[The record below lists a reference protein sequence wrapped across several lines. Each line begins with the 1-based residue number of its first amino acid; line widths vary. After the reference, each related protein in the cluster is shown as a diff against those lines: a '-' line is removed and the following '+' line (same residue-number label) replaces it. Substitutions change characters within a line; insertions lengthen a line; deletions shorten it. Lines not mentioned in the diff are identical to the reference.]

1 MPWREADSDAML
13 ERSTPWLS
21 IVGIGEDG
29 LAGLTAPA
37 RALVDDAEVLI
48 GGERHLAML
57 PDDDRERLAWP
68 SPLSALLDEIESRR
82 GTRVCVLAT
91 GDPLWYGV
99 GVSLLKRIPRSEIA
113 ILPGRSAFTLS
124 AARIGWA
131 LAEVD
136 CLTLHG
142 RPLSLLH
149 PYIQPAAKLLILC
162 EDATTPAAVAALL
175 TARGYGGSPLTVLE
189 HLDGARERRLDGT
202 AADWTAH
209 DPADLNFAD
218 LNTLAVDCVAG
229 PDAALLP
236 RTPGLPDDA
245 FHHDGQLTKREVR
258 AATLAALMP
267 VAGQL
272 LWDVGAGCGSVAVEW
287 LRAVPR
293 ARAVAIE
300 RKAERRALI
309 AENAEAL
316 GTPCLKI
323 VAGAAPAAL
332 AGLEAPDAVFL
343 GGGVSEPGL
352 IAACWTALKPGGRL
366 VANAVTLEGEAALL
380 AWQQANGGALT
391 RHAIARAEPVGP
403 FQGWRPM
410 MPVTQYAATKPS
422 AVTP

>member
-1 MPWREADSDAML
+1 ML
-13 ERSTPWLS
+13 EKTTPWLS

-29 LAGLTAPA
+29 LAGLTPAA
-37 RALVDDAEVLI
+37 RALVDDAEVFV

-57 PDDDRERLAWP
+57 PQDDRERLAWP
-68 SPLSALLDEIESRR
+68 SPLATLLDEIESRR
-82 GTRVCVLAT
+82 GTRVCVLAS

-99 GVSLLKRIPRSEIA
+99 GVSLLKRIRRSEIT
-113 ILPGRSAFTLS
+113 ILPGRSSFTLT
-124 AARIGWA
+124 AARIGWP

-149 PYIQPAAKLLILC
+149 PYIQPNAKLIVLS
-162 EDATTPAAVAALL
+162 EDASTPAGVAALL
-175 TARGYGGSPLTVLE
+175 TARGYGASRMTVLE
-189 HLDGARERRLDGT
+189 HLDGDRERSLEDT
-202 AADWTAH
+202 AAGWSANDV
-209 DPADLNFAD
+209 AD
-218 LNTLAVDCVAG
+218 LNTIAVECVAG
-229 PDAALLP
+229 EESALLP

-245 FHHDGQLTKREVR
+245 FRHDGQMTKREVR

-287 LRAVPR
+287 MRAAPR

-300 RKAERRALI
+300 RKAERRAMI

-316 GTPCLKI
+316 GTPRMQI
-323 VAGAAPAAL
+323 VAGEAPGAL
-332 AGLEAPDAVFL
+332 YGLDAPDAVFI
-343 GGGVSEPGL
+343 GGGVSNPAVIE
-352 IAACWTALKPGGRL
+352 ICWTALKPGGRL

-380 AWQQANGGALT
+380 AWQKAHGGALT
-391 RHAIARAEPVGP
+391 RFAISRAEPVGP

-410 MPVTQYAATKPS
+410 MPVTQYQRTKP
-422 AVTP
+422 

>member
-1 MPWREADSDAML
+1 ML

-82 GTRVCVLAT
+82 GTRVCILAT
-91 GDPLWYGV
+91 GDPLWYGI

-124 AARIGWA
+124 AARIGWP

-149 PYIQPAAKLLILC
+149 PYIQPNARLLILS

-175 TARGYGGSPLTVLE
+175 TARGYGGSRMTVLE
-189 HLDGARERRLDGT
+189 HLDGAKERRLDGS
-202 AADWTAH
+202 AAEWSANDVT
-209 DPADLNFAD
+209 D
-218 LNTLAVDCVAG
+218 LNTLAVECVAG
-229 PDAALLP
+229 PEAALLP

-245 FHHDGQLTKREVR
+245 FRHDGQLTKREVR
-258 AATLAALMP
+258 AATLAALVP

-272 LWDVGAGCGSVAVEW
+272 LWDVGAGCGSVAIEW
-287 LRAVPR
+287 LRAAPR
-293 ARAVAIE
+293 SRAVAVE
-300 RKAERRALI
+300 RKAERRALM
-309 AENAEAL
+309 AENAECL
-316 GTPCLKI
+316 GAPFLKI
-323 VAGAAPAAL
+323 VAGEAPAAL

-343 GGGVSEPGL
+343 GGGASSAAL
-352 IAACWTALKPGGRL
+352 IEACWSALKPGGRF

-380 AWQQANGGALT
+380 AWQRDNGGALT
-391 RHAIARAEPVGP
+391 RFAIARAEPVGQ

-410 MPVTQYAATKPS
+410 MPVIQYSTVKPFGATP
-422 AVTP
+422 

>member
-1 MPWREADSDAML
+1 ML
-13 ERSTPWLS
+13 DKTTPWLS

-29 LAGLTAPA
+29 LDGLTAAA
-37 RALVDDAEVLI
+37 RALVDDAEVFV

-82 GTRVCVLAT
+82 GTRVCVLAS

-99 GVSLLKRIPRSEIA
+99 GVSLLKRIRCSEIA
-113 ILPGRSAFTLS
+113 ILPGRSAFTLT

-149 PYIQPAAKLLILC
+149 PFIQPNAKLLILS

-175 TARGYGGSPLTVLE
+175 CDRGYGESRLTVLE
-189 HLDGARERRLDGT
+189 HLDGVKERRVEGIASDW
-202 AADWTAH
+202 AAN
-209 DPADLNFAD
+209 DLAD
-218 LNTLAVDCVAG
+218 LNTLAVDCIAG
-229 PDAALLP
+229 PDAPLLP
-236 RTPGLPDDA
+236 RTAGLPDEA
-245 FHHDGQLTKREVR
+245 FRHDGQMTKREVR

-267 VAGQL
+267 VPGQL
-272 LWDVGAGCGSVAVEW
+272 LWDVGAGCGSIAVEW
-287 LRAVPR
+287 MRAAPR

-300 RKAERRALI
+300 RKAERRAMI
-309 AENAEAL
+309 ADNAESL
-316 GTPCLKI
+316 GTPLLKI
-323 VAGAAPAAL
+323 VAGDAPQAL
-332 AGLEAPDAVFL
+332 DGLEAPDAVFI
-343 GGGVSEPGL
+343 GGGASNEGL
-352 IAACWTALKPGGRL
+352 IDACWQALKPGGRL

-380 AWQQANGGALT
+380 AWQKDHGGALT
-391 RHAIARAEPVGP
+391 RFAISRAEPVGP

-410 MPVTQYAATKPS
+410 MPVTQYQNTKYQSTKYQGPKS
-422 AVTP
+422 